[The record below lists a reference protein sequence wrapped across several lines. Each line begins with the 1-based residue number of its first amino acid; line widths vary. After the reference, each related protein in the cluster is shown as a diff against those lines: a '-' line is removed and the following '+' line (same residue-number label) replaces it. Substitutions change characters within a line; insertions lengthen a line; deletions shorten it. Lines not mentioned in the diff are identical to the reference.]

1 MAGPKKELGQH
12 WLRDPEILAE
22 IAEAAELGKS
32 DVVLEIGPGLGT
44 LTSRLLARAQ
54 RVVAVEFDGD
64 LARKLP
70 GQFPGKNLEVI
81 NEDIL
86 QFDLNQLPAGY
97 KVVANVPYYI
107 TSKIVEKL
115 MTAENKPSL
124 AVLLVQKEVA
134 QRIAAEPGEMSILAV
149 STQLFAE
156 AELDIEVPRQFFT
169 PPPKVDSQVVVLRT
183 RTEPLVAPEDHKD
196 FFRVV
201 KAGFSAKRKKLR
213 SSLSGGLGVSKDTA
227 EQLLKKANISPDVRA
242 EDLAIDDWQRLLAV
256 QKNIKHNEGKY
267 NEQSN

>member
-12 WLRDPEILAE
+12 WLKDPEILTE
-22 IAEAAELGKS
+22 IAEAAELS
-32 DVVLEIGPGLGT
+32 SDDVVLEIGPGLGT
-44 LTSRLLARAQ
+44 LTSRLLARAG
-54 RVVAVEFDGD
+54 RVVAVEFDTD

-115 MTAENKPSL
+115 MTAENKPLL

-134 QRIAAEPGEMSILAV
+134 ERIAAEPGDMSILAISV
-149 STQLFAE
+149 QIFAE
-156 AELDIEVPRQFFT
+156 TELDIEVPRQFFT

-183 RTEPLVAPEDHKD
+183 WDEPLVAKNDEKL
-196 FFRVV
+196 FFRLV

-213 SSLSGGLGVSKDTA
+213 SSLSAGLVISKLEA
-227 EQLLKKANISPDVRA
+227 EQLLKKAGINAEQRA
-242 EDLAIDDWQRLLAV
+242 EDLSIDDWRRLFSAWS
-256 QKNIKHNEGKY
+256 Q
-267 NEQSN
+267 Q

>member
-1 MAGPKKELGQH
+1 MAGPKKSLGQH
-12 WLRDPEILAE
+12 WLKDPEILAE
-22 IAEAAELGKS
+22 IAEAAELEGD

-44 LTSRLLARAQ
+44 LTSRLLARAG
-54 RVVAVEFDGD
+54 RVVAVEFDAD

-81 NEDIL
+81 NQDIL
-86 QFDLNQLPAGY
+86 QFDLRQLPAGY

-115 MTAENKPSL
+115 MIAENKPSL

-134 QRIAAEPGEMSILAV
+134 QRIAAEPGQMSILAI
-149 STQLFAE
+149 SAQIFAE

-169 PPPKVDSQVVVLRT
+169 PPPKVDSQLVVLKT
-183 RTEPLVAPEDHKD
+183 RQQPLVAKD
-196 FFRVV
+196 DEKAFFRLV

-213 SSLSGGLGVSKDTA
+213 SSLSAGLALSKLEA
-227 EQLLKKANISPDVRA
+227 EQLLKKAGINPEQRA
-242 EDLAIDDWQRLLAV
+242 EDLSIDDWRRLFSV
-256 QKNIKHNEGKY
+256 WSQ
-267 NEQSN
+267 Q